1 MQKMR
6 LTLIALGLIFTVAK
20 PGYGGETL
28 ITILTGGTNG
38 VYYPLGTTLSSI
50 YTKAIPGA
58 NVTAQATHGSVENL
72 RLLEAGDGELAF
84 TLGDSLADA
93 WVGNKEAGFDAPYRK
108 LRAIAKIYPNFI
120 QIVASDRSGI
130 KTLADLKGKRVSV
143 GAKGSGTELNAIAI
157 FKAAGFGFSDLA
169 KVDYSP
175 FGNSARLVIEG
186 ALDATLQS
194 AGLGVESIRH
204 LLASGQARLIPIPAE
219 VVAKIGNPVYVA
231 ATIPANTYDGQTED
245 VPTVSIPNFLV
256 TRVGVSDEVAYLMTK
271 SLFDHLDQ
279 LVQTASAAKEISAKT
294 ATIGLP
300 IPLHPEAER
309 YYREIGI
316 LK

>member
-1 MQKMR
+1 MR
-6 LTLIALGLIFTVAK
+6 LILVALGFMFAVVK
-20 PGYGGETL
+20 PGYGAETL

-93 WVGNKEAGFDAPYRK
+93 WAGNEAAGFDVPLRK
-108 LRAIAKIYPNFI
+108 LRAIAKIYTNFI
-120 QIVASDRSGI
+120 QIVASDRSGV

-143 GAKGSGTELNAIAI
+143 GPKGSGTEINALAI
-157 FKAAGFGFSDLA
+157 FRAAGFDFRDLA
-169 KVDYSP
+169 KVDHSS

-204 LLASGQARLIPIPAE
+204 LLASGNARLIPIPAD
-219 VVAKIGNPVYVA
+219 VVAKVGSPVYVA
-231 ATIPANTYDGQTED
+231 ATIPSNTYDGETED
-245 VPTVSIPNFLV
+245 VPTASIPNFLV
-256 TRVGVSDEVAYLMTK
+256 TRVGVSDEVAYLVTK

-294 ATIGLP
+294 ATIDLP
-300 IPLHPEAER
+300 IPLHPGAER

>member
-1 MQKMR
+1 MR
-6 LTLIALGLIFTVAK
+6 LILIALGMTIAVAEL
-20 PGYGGETL
+20 GYSAETL
-28 ITILTGGTNG
+28 ITILTGSTNG

-50 YTKAIPGA
+50 FTKAIPGA

-84 TLGDSLADA
+84 TLGDTLADA
-93 WVGNKEAGFDAPYRK
+93 WAGNKEAGFDAPLRK
-108 LRAIAKIYPNFI
+108 LRAIARIYPNFI

-130 KTLADLKGKRVSV
+130 KALTDLKGKRVSV

-157 FKAAGFGFSDLA
+157 FGAAGFSFSDLA

-175 FGNSARLVIEG
+175 FGSSVRLVIEG
-186 ALDATLQS
+186 SLDATLQS

-204 LLASGQARLIPIPAE
+204 LLASGEARLIPIPAE
-219 VVAKIGNPVYVA
+219 VVAKTGSPVYIA
-231 ATIPANTYDGQTED
+231 ATIPANTYGGQNED
-245 VPTVSIPNFLV
+245 VPTASIPNFLV
-256 TRVGVSDEVAYLMTK
+256 TRAGVSDDVTYLMTK

-279 LVQTASAAKEISAKT
+279 LVQTHPAAKDISVQT
-294 ATIGLP
+294 ATNGLP
-300 IPLHPEAER
+300 IPLDPGAER
-309 YYREIGI
+309 YYRQTAI

>member
-1 MQKMR
+1 MR
-6 LTLIALGLIFTVAK
+6 LILIALGLIFTVAK
-20 PGYGGETL
+20 PGYGAETL

-58 NVTAQATHGSVENL
+58 DVSEQATHGSVENL
-72 RLLEAGDGELAF
+72 RLLEAGEGELAF

-93 WVGNKEAGFDAPYRK
+93 WAGKKEAGFDAPLRK

-130 KTLADLKGKRVSV
+130 RTLADLKGKRVSV

-157 FKAAGFGFSDLA
+157 FRAAGFSFSDLA

-175 FGNSARLVIEG
+175 FGTAARLVIEG

-204 LLASGQARLIPIPAE
+204 LLASGEAQLIPVPAE
-219 VVAKIGNPVYVA
+219 VVAKVGSPVYVA
-231 ATIPANTYDGQTED
+231 ATIPANTYEGQTAD
-245 VPTVSIPNFLV
+245 VPTASIPNFLV

-279 LVQTASAAKEISAKT
+279 LVQTAPAATRIEVKA
-294 ATIGLP
+294 ATVSLP
-300 IPLHPEAER
+300 IPLHPGAER